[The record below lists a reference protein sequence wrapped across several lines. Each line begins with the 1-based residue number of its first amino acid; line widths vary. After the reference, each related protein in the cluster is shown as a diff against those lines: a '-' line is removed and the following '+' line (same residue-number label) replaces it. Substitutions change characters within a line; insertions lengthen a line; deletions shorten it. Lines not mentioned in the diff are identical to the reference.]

1 MAAAALTRC
10 GGGADACLGRGY
22 AMFQAPSLDEV
33 TPHSGEGGRWYHS
46 VEGRSRVDQDLILY
60 VHVHTFLSES

>member
-33 TPHSGEGGRWYHS
+33 TPHSGEGGD
-46 VEGRSRVDQDLILY
+46 GIIL
-60 VHVHTFLSES
+60 SKGEAGMIKI